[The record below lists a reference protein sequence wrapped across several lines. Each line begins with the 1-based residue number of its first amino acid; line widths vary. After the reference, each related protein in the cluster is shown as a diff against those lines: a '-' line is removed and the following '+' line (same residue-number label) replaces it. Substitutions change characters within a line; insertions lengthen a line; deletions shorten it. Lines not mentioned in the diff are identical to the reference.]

1 MVVGWW
7 DEDFHKLRKDD
18 GIMNYIY
25 QTKIQLFL
33 NCFFSSGVEKSYQL
47 IFVWQQKMEGEINCT
62 YVCFCWG

>member
-1 MVVGWW
+1 
-7 DEDFHKLRKDD
+7 
-18 GIMNYIY
+18 MNYIY

-33 NCFFSSGVEKSYQL
+33 NCFFSRGVEKSYQL